1 MESDTLQCYSIRGGH
16 NCYDVVLLV
25 ELELV
30 LALSLKGDVISCLL
44 DVLGYSLSNSIHGLD
59 ELRVHRILVCMYI
72 MYSIKL
78 LHDITATQHT
88 HLTDA
93 NRLPMTVMAA
103 LAPLS
108 SSLIL
113 LATSRA
119 LIFSTR
125 LASRP
130 FHT

>member
-16 NCYDVVLLV
+16 NYYDVVLLV

-72 MYSIKL
+72 IYSIKL
-78 LHDITATQHT
+78 LHA
-88 HLTDA
+88 
-93 NRLPMTVMAA
+93 
-103 LAPLS
+103 
-108 SSLIL
+108 
-113 LATSRA
+113 
-119 LIFSTR
+119 
-125 LASRP
+125 
-130 FHT
+130 